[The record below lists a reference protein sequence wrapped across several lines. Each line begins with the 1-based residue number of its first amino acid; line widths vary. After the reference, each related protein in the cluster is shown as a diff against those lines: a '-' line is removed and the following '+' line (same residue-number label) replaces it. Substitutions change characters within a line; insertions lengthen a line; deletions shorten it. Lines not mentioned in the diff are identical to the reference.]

1 MKPLKGMNQDI
12 TSANMPEGMY
22 RKAQNFIYGKELD
35 SLMQEPGF
43 RTLVRSNTNFAV
55 MGVVPLKNNH
65 FLLFTYKKGNSE
77 GLESSIRRY
86 NAFSETLESVV
97 SDDGYKFF
105 PWGILSAVTFFNESN
120 EEHVVFTDDINPIRI
135 INIDN
140 PQTDLTLNKLFAEHD
155 AVRISGNPSTTPGGF
170 KESSNFFCVAFEHV
184 DGSVTGFQS
193 MQGPFMAPPEGAV
206 SFDLSITGIDTDYT
220 HIQLGC
226 ISIVNGAYIT
236 KVLTRLPVISSVIN
250 LNVDNLSSYREI
262 SLEGLVGQSVRYST
276 ARTLTFHENRL
287 YLGNLTQA
295 PEDNLQKFANRIQP
309 MWVYG
314 NISSG
319 GFPHNWYDEGSKY
332 PDDMVFMPD
341 EVYAF
346 YVEYTRL
353 DGSLTQAYHIPGEPP
368 RTIKVPVDTILNPE
382 SATEEIQTF
391 WADESFSSDGKISD
405 LIGFD
410 DNFHSDTRIQGADA
424 KYFRT
429 RSATMYDGDFVVTTD
444 DNLRGRMAYW
454 ENEEEVYESTF
465 PVQQRFTTYPTGPGN
480 EPALEASNVV
490 LAGKKVRH
498 HKFPSMQF
506 FASQS
511 GTGGLL
517 PDTFCNG
524 ADPSTPTIIDKKAI
538 TIEFDHVIIPEG
550 YQSVRFFYAKRIESN
565 TTILG
570 QGPVHYGHKNTYAQH
585 SVADVDG
592 AYENFTSSVGLNSSS
607 LNSLDYADVDQYM
620 YPYLEGDSSLD
631 VSHGRMHADDLLTV
645 KPFIAKNSGAHYLK
659 NEYMVTTE
667 TSYPSTAFQ
676 EWIFESGYGFDQYIN
691 IMWENDSF
699 EGRERRNR
707 LMLFDNINNSVITKG
722 RTYNAVQSIKSAH
735 YLAPGII
742 DSEFEIDNRAGEES
756 VAFEIEHE
764 YTGSPSANSY
774 KGIGKPRALHDI
786 VMTPHTSNGGYGKG
800 ANGFKFR
807 KLVSG
812 LDSTGTTGETNTPNV
827 SVVQSHHIANFCA
840 FRKNV
845 CVPYATQELVVCSRT
860 IRVSDL
866 AASAVTT
873 SDQSDPVV
881 LQDLITSV
889 HGSSGRVGF
898 NNTYGDVVFTK
909 SEFRNTAQVGWGE
922 FDLTF
927 GLSST
932 GVYGQYLVNT
942 FNYYASEAYET
953 GVTLSNDVGSLRVM
967 HKDAVFGRVDYFL
980 KNIEQ
985 LKITDY
991 LRLGGP
997 DNTTDPAYSNDYTYN
1012 KDFLHLN
1019 TFAGKSIHTELNE
1032 GEESLPFRVARSAA
1046 MSVDTDK
1053 LNIRY
1058 FPALDTYEQTRERGE
1073 IVNLQSFNDKIL
1085 IHHELGLFVTRG
1097 KEKLST
1103 TSGQITF
1110 GDGDVFATKPVEV
1123 IPTPD
1128 GYAGTQHQLSC
1139 LLTPSG
1145 YFFADES
1152 QGKLFRYSDK
1162 LDNIGAAGLNEFLRT
1177 DLRVR
1182 KDLKSIEAFFGFY
1195 PGIVTTYDPK
1205 YERVL
1210 FQLRNF
1216 TDDEDLSIPISTGGH
1231 ATPLNDGT
1239 GYFDTPGRTV
1249 NDFTLSYSM
1258 RRNTWTSFHTYESTA
1273 LCGTRDS
1280 LYSIDVP
1287 SYTGSGG
1294 PQGDGQPPEAHPS
1307 IYLHGSEDSFVGK
1320 FVPTSDS
1327 RSYIDVA
1334 FPFGQGAILSD
1345 FNWYTKVVDE
1355 RTGSLSHKEHDV
1367 TFTHAMV
1374 SNDYQCSGNI
1384 SLTRTSAGFNGGPD
1398 ISGNMRRADYKW
1410 FFNQFRDLV
1419 DNRTLSFIDESGAAI
1434 NTNIDTEKPWN
1445 EQKRFV
1451 GNFANVRLTLANTM
1465 DTTNI
1470 LYLYDV
1476 DAKVRK
1482 SYR

>member
-12 TSANMPEGMY
+12 TSAGMPEGMY

-43 RTLVRSNTNFAV
+43 RLLVRSDTNFAV
-55 MGVVPLKNNH
+55 MGVVPLKDND
-65 FLLFTYKKGNSE
+65 FLLFTYKKGNLE
-77 GLESSIRRY
+77 GLESAVRRY
-86 NAFSETLESVV
+86 RASTETLEVIV
-97 SDDGYKFF
+97 SDDGYKFK

-155 AVRISGNPSTTPGGF
+155 AVRIAGKPSTTPGGF

-193 MQGPFMAPPEGAV
+193 MQGPFIAPPEGAV
-206 SFDLSITGIDTDYT
+206 SFDLNIAGIDTDYT

-236 KVLTRLPVISSVIN
+236 KVLTRLPVLSSIIN

-262 SLEGLVGQSVRYST
+262 SLEGLVGQSLRYST

-295 PEDNLQKFANRIQP
+295 PEDNLQKYANRIQP

-314 NISSG
+314 NVGSG
-319 GFPHNWYDEGSKY
+319 GTPHFWWNEEKKY
-332 PDDMVFMPD
+332 PTDMVFMPD

-353 DGSLTQAYHIPGEPP
+353 DGSLTQAYHIPGEAP
-368 RTIKVPVDTILNPE
+368 RIIKVPVDTILNAE
-382 SATEEIQTF
+382 TATEEIQTF
-391 WADESFSSDGKISD
+391 WVPGDFSSDCKISD
-405 LIGFD
+405 LTDFE
-410 DNFHSDTRIQGADA
+410 DNFHSDTHIQGADA

-429 RSATMYDGDFVVTTD
+429 RSATMYVKEYEVPTD
-444 DNLRGRMAYW
+444 DNLRGKMAYW
-454 ENEEEVYESTF
+454 ENDEEVYENTF
-465 PVQQRFTTYPTGPGN
+465 PVQQRFTTQNGGAGN
-480 EPALEASNVV
+480 QPQLIASDIV
-490 LAGKKVRH
+490 LAGEKVRH

-506 FASQS
+506 FASQA
-511 GTGGLL
+511 GIGGSL
-517 PDTFCNG
+517 PNTFCNG
-524 ADPSTPTIIDKKAI
+524 ADPSTPTIDKRKAI

-565 TTILG
+565 TTVLG

-592 AYENFTSSVGLNSSS
+592 AYEDFTSSVGLNSTLLS
-607 LNSLDYADVDQYM
+607 SLDYADLDSLM
-620 YPYLEGDSSLD
+620 YFSTEADSSLD

-659 NEYMVTTE
+659 NEYMVTTKI
-667 TSYPSTAFQ
+667 SYPTTSWE
-676 EWIFESGYGFDQYIN
+676 EWVFEVDYGNDNYIN
-691 IMWENDSF
+691 TLWNGDSF

-707 LMLFDNINNSVITKG
+707 LILFDSINNSVVTKG
-722 RTYNAVQSIKSAH
+722 RTYSAVQSIKSAH

-742 DSEFEIDNRAGEES
+742 ESEFSIDNRAGEES

-764 YTGSPSANSY
+764 YTGSPSVNSY
-774 KGIGKPRALHDI
+774 NGIGKPRALHEI
-786 VMTPHTSNGGYGKG
+786 TMTAHPGQEGKGKG
-800 ANGFKFR
+800 ANGFKLN
-807 KLVSG
+807 KLDSG
-812 LDSTGTTGETNTPNV
+812 LDAYQDGENV
-827 SVVQSHHIANFCA
+827 NIKVVQSHHIANFCA

-866 AASAVTT
+866 APSAVTT
-873 SDQSDPVV
+873 PNQNDPLV
-881 LQDLITSV
+881 LQHLITDF
-889 HGSSGRVGF
+889 HGSTGRVSF
-898 NNTYGDVVFTK
+898 ENTYGDVVYTK
-909 SEFRNTAQVGWGE
+909 SEFRNTAQVGWGRVE
-922 FDLTF
+922 IDFTDLN
-927 GLSST
+927 
-932 GVYGQYLVNT
+932 YGQVNV
-942 FNYYASEAYET
+942 ASTSLGDEDLAK
-953 GVTLSNDVGSLRVM
+953 GVTFSNDVASLRVM
-967 HKDAVFGRVDYFL
+967 HKDAVYGRVDHFL
-980 KNIEQ
+980 KNTEQ
-985 LKITDY
+985 LKISDY

-997 DNTTDPAYSNDYTYN
+997 ENTTDPAQSNDYTYN

-1032 GEESLPFRVARSAA
+1032 EEESLPFRVARSAA
-1046 MSVDTDK
+1046 MTVDTDK

-1073 IVNLQSFNDKIL
+1073 IVNIQSFNDKLL

-1152 QGKLFRYSDK
+1152 QGKLFMYSDK
-1162 LDNIGAAGLNEFLRT
+1162 LNNIGAAGLNEFLRT
-1177 DLRVR
+1177 ELRVR
-1182 KDLKSIEAFFGFY
+1182 KDYKSTEGFFGFY

-1216 TDDEDLSIPISTGGH
+1216 TDEEGYDLPISVGGH
-1231 ATPLNDGT
+1231 ATPGDEGT

-1249 NDFTLSYSM
+1249 KDFTLSYSM

-1287 SYTGSGG
+1287 NSISVDG
-1294 PQGDGQPPEAHPS
+1294 PQGPGVPS
-1307 IYLHGSEDSFVGK
+1307 IANPTIYLHGSEESYVGK
-1320 FVPTSDS
+1320 FVPFSDS
-1327 RSYIDVA
+1327 RAYIDVA

-1345 FNWYTKVVDE
+1345 FNWYTKVVDGG
-1355 RTGSLSHKEHDV
+1355 TVALSHKEHNA

-1384 SLTRTSAGFNGGPD
+1384 ILTRTSAGFNGGAD
-1398 ISGNMRRADYKW
+1398 ISGNMRRTDYKW

-1419 DNRTLSFIDESGAAI
+1419 DNRNLSFIDESGAAI

-1451 GNFANVRLTLANTM
+1451 GNFVNVRLTLANSM
-1465 DTTNI
+1465 NTTNA